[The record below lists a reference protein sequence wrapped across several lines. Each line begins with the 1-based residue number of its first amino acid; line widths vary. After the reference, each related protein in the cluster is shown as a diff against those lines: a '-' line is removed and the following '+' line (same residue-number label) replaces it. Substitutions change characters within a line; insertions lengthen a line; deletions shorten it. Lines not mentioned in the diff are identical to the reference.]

1 VDLNAAM
8 PGIGRLFTGSGRAG
22 TVMPYVIQDVLLM
35 AGLIASFTLFLG
47 MKREMRRQARR
58 YKKALQEIEGLLP
71 KLRAAAAPLEAD
83 PPAETEDTAIV
94 PADNHPVRPG
104 FNLQRRALAIRLLRR
119 GEDIAH
125 ISAVLGV
132 PRGEVELLIRV
143 QQLAATRPVNA
154 NS

>member
-1 VDLNAAM
+1 VELNAAIQ
-8 PGIGRLFTGSGRAG
+8 GIGRVFTGSGRAG
-22 TVMPYVIQDVLLM
+22 TVIPYVIQDVLLM

-58 YKKALQEIEGLLP
+58 YKKALQEMEGLLP
-71 KLRAAAAPLEAD
+71 KLRAAAAPPEAES
-83 PPAETEDTAIV
+83 PADTEDTAVV
-94 PADNHPVRPG
+94 PADDHHVRSG
-104 FNLQRRALAIRLLRR
+104 FNLQRRALALRLLRR
-119 GEDIAH
+119 GEDVAH
-125 ISAVLGV
+125 VSAVLGV